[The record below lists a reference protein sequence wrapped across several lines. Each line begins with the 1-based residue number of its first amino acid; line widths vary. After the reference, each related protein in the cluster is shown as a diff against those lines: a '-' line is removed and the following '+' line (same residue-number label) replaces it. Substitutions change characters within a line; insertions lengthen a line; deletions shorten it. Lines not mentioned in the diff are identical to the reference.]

1 MSPRLEPQTTGNN
14 NMTRFS
20 PAMILSAVSQLTWCT
35 VLTCC
40 TVTPVHAQDS
50 SLYQES
56 VPATLQRS
64 SCTFQAVP
72 PPKEIKIY
80 DTVIVRVD
88 ELARMQS
95 DGSLQRRKDAL
106 YDAVLK
112 DWVNLIGLKALKPD
126 KQTNGDQRVRD
137 QLQQLFRA
145 EGEKETR
152 ESLAF
157 NIACTVA
164 DIRPNGNM
172 VLEGHKRIQINDES
186 WEVSLSGICR
196 RQDIGP
202 DNIVLSQNI
211 VNLKI
216 NKRERGAV
224 RDGYRRGWLTR
235 LMDEFQPF

>member
-1 MSPRLEPQTTGNN
+1 MIQSRAT
-14 NMTRFS
+14 NMLVTV
-20 PAMILSAVSQLTWCT
+20 AILAVAAADLSY
-35 VLTCC
+35 
-40 TVTPVHAQDS
+40 AQDS
-50 SLYQES
+50 SLYRES
-56 VPATLQRS
+56 LPPTLDRS
-64 SCTFQAVP
+64 SWTFQPLP
-72 PPKEIKIY
+72 PPKQVRIH
-80 DTVIVRVD
+80 DTVNVRVD

-112 DWVNLIGLKALKPD
+112 DWVNLIGLKALKPN
-126 KQTNGDQRVRD
+126 KQTDGDQRVRG

-196 RQDIGP
+196 RQDVGP
-202 DNIVLSQNI
+202 DNVVLSQNI

-216 NKRERGAV
+216 NKRERGSV
-224 RDGYRRGWLTR
+224 RDGYRRGWFTR